1 MTENPIYRAA
11 HVFQPDNLPKID
23 RGNGASTIPIVT
35 AERGATS
42 FLNGITKFEPGAA
55 IGHHIHNVVE
65 SVMVIAGNAIVDID
79 GERTELST
87 FDTTLVPANIPHH
100 FENASDAEG
109 MAIFWTYASL
119 DATRTLLESGNYGR
133 IDAEHPKSSES
144 ASRNVSTY
152 IELTADPGNGEA
164 LQRGIAEMAKA
175 FQAAKGSLT
184 MRLDRDV
191 NNSGDFVLVLGWDGA
206 DEHPELWDSN
216 TLELWKELVE
226 PFLSSKAVQY
236 TRQETATYF

>member
-1 MTENPIYRAA
+1 MPDNPIYRSS
-11 HVFQPDNLPKID
+11 HVFQPDILPKID

-35 AERGATS
+35 ADRGATS

-79 GERTELST
+79 GERTELKT

-100 FENASDAEG
+100 FENASDSEG

-119 DATRTLLESGNYGR
+119 DATRTLLETGNYGR
-133 IDAEHPKSSES
+133 IDAEHPKANES
-144 ASRNVSTY
+144 HARPVVTN
-152 IELTADPGNGEA
+152 IELTAAAGDKESLEA
-164 LQRGIAEMAKA
+164 GIAKMANA

-184 MRLDRDV
+184 MRLDRDSK
-191 NNSGDFVLVLGWDGA
+191 NSGNYVLVLGWGD
-206 DEHPELWDSN
+206 DESLTELWN
-216 TLELWKELVE
+216 PETRELWRELVE
-226 PFLSSKAVQY
+226 PFLNNPPVQY
-236 TRQETATYF
+236 TREEVATYF